1 MNRRRALWKDFF
13 MEIKTTLNRFLS
25 IFMIVALGVAFF
37 AGIRATNP
45 DMRITADNY
54 FDASNLM
61 DIRVLST
68 LGLTEEDVTKIADI
82 DGVKDVEPSYSTH
95 VVCKT
100 GDNALVV
107 EVLSATEKINKID
120 IMDGRM
126 PETDHEVLVDEFFI
140 TNTGYQLGDSIKLTS
155 GSEDKLEDTM
165 SNDEFTI
172 VGIGSS
178 TYYLSFQRGSS
189 NIGTGK
195 VNSFIVVAPEAF
207 NLEAYTQVYVTVDNA
222 IEATSYT
229 EEYNNLV
236 KNVLEKIK
244 NIAAAREQKR
254 YDDIYNPAFNDIQT
268 AEADLADAREKAADE
283 FTKSENDLETNK
295 PYMSSEDILAAQTK
309 LDTAKADAET
319 KFTEAEVK
327 ITDAKA
333 DLAEL
338 ELPTW
343 YVLDRSSIE
352 AYAEFEQNADRIG
365 AIGKVFPA
373 IFFLVAALIS
383 LTTMTRMVEEER
395 IEIGT
400 LKALGYS
407 KKSIAMKYILYALL
421 ASLGGSVFGSL
432 VGLKVLPTV
441 IITAYKMMYPNIP
454 EVLTP
459 FNMYYAFYATAL
471 AVLCVEIA
479 TAFACYKEMLSKPA
493 ELMRPIAP
501 KNGKRVFLERI
512 PILWNRFNFTWK
524 ATIRNLLRYK
534 KRFFMTTFGIGGCMA
549 LLLVGFGIRDSIYV
563 VYTRQFDEIMI
574 YDASVSIDSKA
585 TENQK
590 DDLKEKIDTDSRIG
604 SSLKI
609 QNTTVDIIA
618 DGQTKSVSMFVPEDA
633 DQFNKFVVC
642 RKRVGHD
649 EYLLND
655 DGIILTE
662 QIASQLDIKTGDM
675 ITISTDDK
683 QAEVEVSA
691 ISENYMT
698 HYLYMSP
705 DLYQNTFNQEADYN
719 QYLLLMPGVDK
730 KSELE
735 IGNDLLEIPA
745 AEGIFYTS
753 YYQDLLA
760 NVLVG
765 LNIVVWVLIISAGA
779 LAFIVL
785 YNLNN
790 ININERKRELAT
802 IKVLG
807 FYDNEMAAYVY
818 RENIVLTLIGAAFGV
833 VMGIILHHYV
843 IITVEVDM
851 MMFGRNINPSS
862 FLYSI
867 LLTILFSVI
876 VNFVMFFK
884 LRKINM
890 VESLKSVE

>member
-1 MNRRRALWKDFF
+1 MNRRKALWKDFF

-61 DIRVLST
+61 DIRILST
-68 LGLTEEDVTKIADI
+68 LGLTEDDVTAIADI
-82 DGVKDVEPSYSTH
+82 EGVKEVEPTYSTQ
-95 VVCKT
+95 VVCKA

-107 EVLSATEKINKID
+107 EVLSETENINKID
-120 IMDGRM
+120 ISEGRR
-126 PETDHEVLVDEFFI
+126 PETDHEVLVDEYFI
-140 TNTGYQLGDSIKLTS
+140 TSTGYQLGDSIKLTS

-178 TYYLSFQRGSS
+178 SYYLSFQRGSS
-189 NIGTGK
+189 DIGTGK
-195 VNSFIVVAPEAF
+195 VNSFLVVSPEAF

-222 IEATSYT
+222 LEATSYT
-229 EEYNNLV
+229 DEYNNLV
-236 KNVLEKIK
+236 ENVLEKIE
-244 NIAAAREQKR
+244 NIASDREQTR
-254 YDDIYNPAFNDIQT
+254 YDDIYIPANDEIQT
-268 AEADLADAREKAADE
+268 AKTDLTEAREKAASE
-283 FTKSENDLETNK
+283 FKKSETDLETNK
-295 PYMSSEDILAAQTK
+295 PYMSAEDILAAQNK
-309 LDTAKADAET
+309 LEVAKADAEEEFT
-319 KFTEAEVK
+319 KAEVE
-327 ITDAKA
+327 ITDAEA
-333 DLAEL
+333 DLAKL

-407 KKSIAMKYILYALL
+407 KKSIATKYILYALL
-421 ASLGGSVFGSL
+421 ASLGGSIFGSMI
-432 VGLKVLPTV
+432 GLKVLPTV

-459 FNMYYAFYATAL
+459 FNAYYASYATIL
-471 AVLCVEIA
+471 AVFCVEIA

-501 KNGKRVFLERI
+501 KNGKRVFLERV
-512 PILWNRFNFTWK
+512 PIIWNRFNFTWK

-585 TENQK
+585 TDNQK
-590 DDLKEKIDTDSRIG
+590 KDLKEKIDTDSRIG

-609 QNTTVDIIA
+609 QNTTVDIIT
-618 DGQTKSVSMFVPEDA
+618 DGQAKSVSMFVPEDA
-633 DQFNKFVVC
+633 DQFSDFVIC

-649 EYLLND
+649 EYLLNN
-655 DGIILTE
+655 DGVILTE
-662 QIASQLDIKTGDM
+662 QIASQLDLKPGDK
-675 ITISTDDK
+675 ITISAEDK
-683 QAEVEVSA
+683 QVEVEVSA
-691 ISENYMT
+691 ITENYMT

-705 DLYQNTFNQEADYN
+705 ELYQKTFDMEADYN

-730 KSELE
+730 QSELE
-735 IGNDLLEIPA
+735 VGNDLLEIPA

-818 RENIVLTLIGAAFGV
+818 RENIILTLIGAAFGV

-867 LLTILFSVI
+867 LLTILFSAI